1 MISRV
6 MMNWL
11 VHVYIQMGRGYLAL
25 PAGQT
30 YRLYIPAWADT
41 FPKYCHRGVMTS
53 F

>member
-11 VHVYIQMGRGYLAL
+11 VYVYVETELGYLAL

-30 YRLYIPAWADT
+30 YCKSRLHGLGCDT
-41 FPKYCHRGVMTS
+41 CAYCTEIIKT
-53 F
+53 